1 MEKYILIGLL
11 IFLSSCSLISDNSD
25 DNIIDYGENIS
36 IDFVDGLND
45 DPEFKLSR
53 DENGFYFLELLELRP
68 NLQRITVQLLDDGE
82 LVYSTCCGRRHY
94 LDWNSNL
101 YWWIMEGDTVQNVTK
116 RYFNPFTGE
125 FQYVNLPPLINW
137 KEQLVPT
144 VNPTSV
150 TDEYTGYGNT
160 VIQPI
165 YEMKGDTLLLTV
177 EYRHQ
182 ITEQSSSSSFFEV
195 IGDTLISNSV
205 QIILK

>member
-1 MEKYILIGLL
+1 MKITVYTFIGL
-11 IFLSSCSLISDNSD
+11 FLCTSGCSLLSD
-25 DNIIDYGENIS
+25 DYDIDYGENIS
-36 IDFVDGLND
+36 LEFVEGLNN
-45 DPEFKLSR
+45 DPKFKLSK
-53 DENGFYFLELLELRP
+53 DKNGFYVYELSEFRP
-68 NLQRITVQLLDDGE
+68 NIQRITVRLLDDGKI
-82 LVYSTCCGRRHY
+82 VYSKCCGKSHS

-101 YWWIMEGDTVQNVTK
+101 FWWIMEGDTVQNVTT

-144 VNPTSV
+144 VNPSSV
-150 TDEYTGYGNT
+150 TDEYTGHSNT

-177 EYRHQ
+177 EYYHE
-182 ITEQSSSSSFFEV
+182 ITKQEYSSSFYES
-195 IGDTLISNSV
+195 IGDTLIKNSV